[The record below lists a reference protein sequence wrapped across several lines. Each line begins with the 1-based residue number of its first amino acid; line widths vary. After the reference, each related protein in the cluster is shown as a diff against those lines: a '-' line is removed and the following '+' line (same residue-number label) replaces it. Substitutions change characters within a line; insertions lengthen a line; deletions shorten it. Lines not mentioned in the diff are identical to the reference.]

1 MVQRTTKLGGTASDT
16 TVGGVAHG
24 LMMMTWTPTPA
35 PDAQCFAA
43 IKAGVDALPA
53 GAKMFLNSAK
63 FYAMDMGTANLEMLA
78 RFYARYPE
86 YADRTFLSVK
96 GAVRDR
102 APDNSPASLRA
113 SVSVIQRAL
122 GPHKTLDLFQ
132 PARIDRAVPIEE
144 TMHTLAALVAE
155 GQFAHVGLSECSA
168 ATLRRAH
175 AVYPVTAVE
184 IEVSP
189 FSYEAEQRRVI
200 AAAAELGVSV
210 VAYSP
215 LGRGFL
221 SWEDQ
226 EWCGYAGCAACHFIL
241 FSSSRCLLNPQT
253 VDGDIRSR
261 YTRFKDENLKANLPV
276 VEALEAMAKR
286 KGITVAQ
293 LCIAW
298 VAAQGAH
305 VIPLPGSSK
314 ATRTLENLEGG
325 DVVLDAGEVEELSG
339 IVAKHG
345 VKGDRGMG
353 LTEEEQHY
361 WG

>member
-1 MVQRTTKLGGTASDT
+1 MKDINIRLTARSNDGDVRPSQVT
-16 TVGGVAHG
+16 PAFVDPTHS
-24 LMMMTWTPTPA
+24 WTPTPA

-53 GAKMFLNSAK
+53 GAKMFLNSAE

-102 APDNSPASLRA
+102 APDNSYVCTPSFKESRYIWQLTASSPASLRA
-113 SVSVIQRAL
+113 SVSAIQRAL

-155 GQFAHVGLSECSA
+155 GQFARVGLSECSA

-210 VAYSP
+210 VAYS
-215 LGRGFL
+215 
-221 SWEDQ
+221 
-226 EWCGYAGCAACHFIL
+226 
-241 FSSSRCLLNPQT
+241 
-253 VDGDIRSR
+253 
-261 YTRFKDENLKANLPV
+261 
-276 VEALEAMAKR
+276 
-286 KGITVAQ
+286 
-293 LCIAW
+293 
-298 VAAQGAH
+298 
-305 VIPLPGSSK
+305 
-314 ATRTLENLEGG
+314 
-325 DVVLDAGEVEELSG
+325 
-339 IVAKHG
+339 
-345 VKGDRGMG
+345 
-353 LTEEEQHY
+353 
-361 WG
+361 

>member
-53 GAKMFLNSAK
+53 GAKMFLNSAE

-200 AAAAELGVSV
+200 AAAAELGTR
-210 VAYSP
+210 P

-221 SWEDQ
+221 TGKIRS
-226 EWCGYAGCAACHFIL
+226 AAEM
-241 FSSSRCLLNPQT
+241 Q
-253 VDGDIRSR
+253 DGDIRSR

-325 DVVLDAGEVEELSG
+325 DVVVDAGEVEELSG
-339 IVAKHG
+339 IIAKHG

-353 LTEEEQHY
+353 LTEEQQHY